1 MPESNSLAAVAERE
15 ARASSAPLSNA
26 TVWFMAICVGA
37 IVANIY
43 YAQPLLAD
51 IARSF
56 HLTVTEAGA
65 VAMLSQAGSALG
77 MLLFVPLGDTRERR
91 SLITMLLVGA
101 AVSLLLVAT
110 AANAI
115 WLVLATIAL
124 GAASAVVHVF
134 LPFAA
139 HLAPPER
146 RGRVVGTV
154 LSGLLVG
161 VLLARTFSGFL
172 GARFGWRAVYSI
184 AAAIMFALVIL
195 VQFFL
200 PRSEPSVK
208 LSYPGLLRSI
218 AHLFRQHRELRES
231 ALLGAIFFCAFSA
244 FWTTLIFLLE
254 RPPYHYGSRAAGLF
268 GLVGMA
274 GALGAPMVGRLADR
288 YGPRP
293 AIGVA
298 LALVFS
304 AYLLLGAWG
313 KTMTGLI
320 AGVVLLDF
328 AVQSGHVSNQTRI
341 YGLQPEARSRLNT
354 VYMVSYFTGGA
365 LGSVLGAWCWRL
377 AGWIGVC
384 SFGAAVSLLGLI
396 VFAASGWMG
405 RVRSQAAS
413 LVAG

>member
-1 MPESNSLAAVAERE
+1 
-15 ARASSAPLSNA
+15 
-26 TVWFMAICVGA
+26 
-37 IVANIY
+37 
-43 YAQPLLAD
+43 
-51 IARSF
+51 
-56 HLTVTEAGA
+56 
-65 VAMLSQAGSALG
+65 ML
-77 MLLFVPLGDTRERR
+77 
-91 SLITMLLVGA
+91 
-101 AVSLLLVAT
+101 
-110 AANAI
+110 
-115 WLVLATIAL
+115 
-124 GAASAVVHVF
+124 
-134 LPFAA
+134 
-139 HLAPPER
+139 
-146 RGRVVGTV
+146 
-154 LSGLLVG
+154 
-161 VLLARTFSGFL
+161 
-172 GARFGWRAVYSI
+172 
-184 AAAIMFALVIL
+184 ALVIL

-274 GALGAPMVGRLADR
+274 GALGAPLVGRLADR
-288 YGPRP
+288 HGPRP

-298 LALVFS
+298 LALVFA

-354 VYMVSYFTGGA
+354 VYMVCYFTGGA
-365 LGSVLGAWCWRL
+365 VGSVLGAWCWRL

-384 SFGAAVSLLGLI
+384 SFGAAVSSLGLI
-396 VFAASGWMG
+396 VFAASGWVG
-405 RVRSQAAS
+405 RARSQTAS
-413 LVAG
+413 LAEG